1 MLYSRSKLIK
11 LVMGALFAALT
22 CVATIVIVIPS
33 PMGGYVHPGDSM
45 VLLGAF
51 LLGPAWGAIAAGLGS
66 ALADVILGYAVYAPG
81 TLVIKGAM
89 ALLSGFLLRKL
100 GGSRPVAAAFLASLS
115 GAVLMVLG
123 YFLYSSVLLGYGWG
137 ALADVPGNCVQ
148 GVFGCAAGSALYLAL
163 SKIPYIRELTK

>member
-1 MLYSRSKLIK
+1 MLYSRNKLIK

-33 PMGGYVHPGDSM
+33 PTGGYVNPGDSM

-51 LLGPAWGAIAAGLGS
+51 LLGPTWGAISAGLGS
-66 ALADVILGYAVYAPG
+66 ALADAILGYVVYAPG

-89 ALLSGFLLRKL
+89 ALLSGFLLRKM
-100 GGSRPVAAAFLASLS
+100 GGSKPAVAAFLASLA

-123 YFLYSSVLLGYGWG
+123 YFVYSAVFLGYGWG
-137 ALADVPGNCVQ
+137 ALADIPGNCVQ
-148 GVFGCAAGSALYLAL
+148 GIFGSVAGSALFLAL
-163 SKIPYIRELTK
+163 SKMPYIRELTK